1 MRMTNNPFPYFIF
14 RLIIFAAV
22 LHVFPVV
29 VFADDTEFT
38 AQKLINQMSHAAR
51 NLNYDGIF
59 IYQRGGQM
67 DTMRLIHKVNSDG
80 EYERLVSLTGN
91 AREVIRN
98 NESVTC
104 IFPDDKIVMVEKS
117 RPGKFLSVQLPKST
131 EKIDEHYTFSIT
143 GQDRIA
149 GQEAWVINIAPKDDY
164 RYGYQLWINKKNY
177 LLLKSVLKNSFGF
190 SLEQMIFTQLE
201 VLEDIPD
208 ELLQASITG
217 KGYTWY
223 NNIGLTAVQDKNNS
237 HWQINWM
244 PSGFSM
250 SDYEKQPMAAAG
262 NPVEHMVFT
271 DGLAIVSVFIEKLGK
286 QPVVVTGASKRG
298 AVNTFARL
306 ANGYQVT
313 AVGEVPQTTVEKM
326 ANSIV
331 VRQ

>member
-1 MRMTNNPFPYFIF
+1 MRMTNNTFPYCIF

-22 LHVFPVV
+22 LHVFPLV
-29 VFADDTEFT
+29 VFAVDTEMT

-59 IYQRGGQM
+59 IYQRGRQI

-98 NESVTC
+98 NETVTC
-104 IFPDDKIVMVEKS
+104 IFPDDKIVMIEKS
-117 RPGKFLSVQLPKST
+117 RPGKFLSVQLPESI
-131 EKIDEHYTFSIT
+131 EKIDEYYTFSIT
-143 GQDRIA
+143 GQDRVA
-149 GQEAWVINIAPKDDY
+149 GQDAWVVNIVPKDDY

-177 LLLKSVLKNSFGF
+177 LLLKSVLKNNFGF

-208 ELLQASITG
+208 ELLQASIAGTE
-217 KGYTWY
+217 YTWY
-223 NNIGLTAVQDKNNS
+223 NNIGLEAVPDGKHS
-237 HWQINWM
+237 YWQINWM

-250 SDYEKQPMAAAG
+250 SDYEKQPMAATG
-262 NPVEHMVFT
+262 NPLEHMVFT
-271 DGLAIVSVFIEKLGK
+271 DGLAMVSVFIEKLGK
-286 QPVVVTGASKRG
+286 QHVVATGASKRG

-306 ANGYQVT
+306 AGGYQVT
-313 AVGEVPQTTVEKM
+313 AVGEVPQSTVERM
-326 ANSIV
+326 VNSVV